1 MHPQSDDNIT
11 VSIIQAQSVVD
22 NKIRSLGRYQSSPF
36 FRAFRSIFD
45 GSYNLLIRRWY
56 RLSLSENADKLSEL
70 LLTDRNILQRL
81 QVGTGTA
88 AITDYSREFGSHS
101 FFQVLLKAIKLVCNL
116 PAVLS
121 MSVSAILF
129 SITDFLAKELLA
141 ARH

>member
-22 NKIRSLGRYQSSPF
+22 NKIRSLGHYQSSPF

-70 LLTDRNILQRL
+70 RLTDRNILQRL
-81 QVGTGTA
+81 QVAPGTA

-129 SITDFLAKELLA
+129 SITNFLAKELLA